1 MGRDLMGG
9 MPERPTQADA
19 RAPLDLRTDRPHA
32 ARVYDVLLGG
42 KTNYAADR
50 AMAEQVLVNLP
61 SARSAALANRSFIHR
76 ATRYLAAEAGVR
88 QFLDIGTGIPTS
100 PNLHEV
106 AQGVAPDSRVV
117 YVDNDPIVLA
127 HSRALHIG
135 HPSGRT
141 AYMEADAA
149 DPEAILASGVLRE
162 TLDLGRPVALSMCLL
177 LHWLPADSDPY
188 AVVRRLMEEL
198 PPGSHLVITHLAR
211 DLDQA
216 GSGGLES
223 DFKAS
228 GSQLKARTKDEV
240 ARFFDGLTLVTPG
253 LVPPHRWRPGRL
265 VAVGGT
271 AGGQG
276 AAGDAAG
283 LGDTAES
290 GGTADTPESR
300 QSAEE
305 FTAPVW
311 AGVAVKGGC

>member
-1 MGRDLMGG
+1 
-9 MPERPTQADA
+9 MPERPAQADA

-141 AYMEADAA
+141 AYMDADAA
-149 DPEAILASGVLRE
+149 DPEAILASGVLHE

-177 LHWLPADSDPY
+177 LHWLPLDSDPY

-216 GSGGLES
+216 GAGGLES

-240 ARFFDGLTLVTPG
+240 ARFFDGLTLLAPG
-253 LVPPHRWRPGRL
+253 IVPPHRWRPGRL
-265 VAVGGT
+265 VAVGGA
-271 AGGQG
+271 AGDGDAADEG
-276 AAGDAAG
+276 ADAPGPGDAGDAA
-283 LGDTAES
+283 DAADA
-290 GGTADTPESR
+290 ADTPESR
-300 QSAEE
+300 ESGEE

-311 AGVAVKGGC
+311 AGVAVKGG